1 MNTKQTRLER
11 DSYYN
16 IVHTTP
22 DRRAFDCIK
31 YGKCEKAGPR
41 HLPIRK
47 LLEDVAKEFEKAE

>member
-31 YGKCEKAGPR
+31 YGKCEKAC
-41 HLPIRK
+41 IRK